1 MKTKICNHVNK
12 FTQNESFQ
20 SKFRIIFGKKTK
32 WKFFLVFSKKVHRM
46 SQWRLNYCKVS
57 LDDLRVSECRVTAIW
72 SPYTYLLT
80 HSLTGY
86 LVTR

>member
-1 MKTKICNHVNK
+1 
-12 FTQNESFQ
+12 
-20 SKFRIIFGKKTK
+20 
-32 WKFFLVFSKKVHRM
+32 M